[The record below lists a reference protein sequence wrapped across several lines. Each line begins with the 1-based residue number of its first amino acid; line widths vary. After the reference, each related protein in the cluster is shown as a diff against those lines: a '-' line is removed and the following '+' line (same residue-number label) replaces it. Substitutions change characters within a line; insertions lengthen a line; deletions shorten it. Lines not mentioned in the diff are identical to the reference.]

1 MEPIFFV
8 HITDIHL
15 SKPGKQPLFGLTMSD
30 KLHRVFTYIGKLE
43 TKPAFVVI
51 SGDLTH
57 DGDLEDYRFL
67 RSFLQEEERALG
79 VPIHVALGN
88 HDTREPFREGYLEE
102 EPSDASY
109 YYSFRNAGLRVV
121 VLNTQ
126 VPGTHDGRLDAEQLD
141 WLKQEL
147 AEPAPVGTIL
157 VHHHPVVLT
166 PTAMMD
172 SHLLQNP
179 QDLAAAIE
187 GSDVIGLLSG
197 HIHFHNVGALGG
209 VPCASADGVAFG
221 LDPIAEGVMRML
233 DRSGFNFVLVK
244 NGQMIVQPMTMP
256 GEQRLLVE
264 YDLKKLQA
272 AHS

>member
-1 MEPIFFV
+1 MESVFFL
-8 HITDIHL
+8 HITDIHIN
-15 SKPGKQPLFGLTMSD
+15 KAGKQPLFGLNMAD
-30 KLHRVFTYIGKLE
+30 KLHNIFEEIGKLDV
-43 TKPAFVVI
+43 KPAFVVI

-57 DGDLEDYRFL
+57 DGDTEDYRFL
-67 RSFLQEEERALG
+67 KYFLEAETRTLG
-79 VPIHVALGN
+79 IPIHVALGN
-88 HDTREPFREGYLEE
+88 HDTREAFREGYLEE

-109 YYSFRNAGLRVV
+109 YYSFMSGGLRVI

-126 VPGTHDGRLDAEQLD
+126 VPGSHDGLVDAEQLV

-147 AEPAPVGTIL
+147 AEPAPKGTIL

-179 QDLAAAIE
+179 QELAAAIE

-197 HIHFHNVGALGG
+197 HIHFHNIG
-209 VPCASADGVAFG
+209 VLNGIPCASADGSAFG
-221 LDPIAEGVMRML
+221 LDPMAEGCMRML
-233 DRSGFNFVLVK
+233 DRSGFNYVLVK

-256 GEQRLLVE
+256 GEQRVLVE